1 MPGTQRNGFAV
12 GGGGIAWGSLV
23 KLSSASRRDGPVF
36 DDEGAD
42 DVTVTCSHDRG
53 HEAGRLGS
61 HDPGDLPPGGQV
73 SGEALQSAEEEVRRY
88 LLDVRERNARG
99 SFKTSH
105 YGIQFFYRNTLDQDW
120 ALFKKRSG
128 FPSRGGCRRRFTMP
142 KCGAFSPRSAIR
154 YTAAVSA

>member
-1 MPGTQRNGFAV
+1 M
-12 GGGGIAWGSLV
+12 

-53 HEAGRLGS
+53 HEAGRLGG

-73 SGEALQSAEEEVRRY
+73 SGEALQSVAGAEEEVRRY

-99 SFKTSH
+99 SFKTPLWH
-105 YGIQFFYRNTLDQDW
+105 PVLLPEHAGPGL
-120 ALFKKRSG
+120 
-128 FPSRGGCRRRFTMP
+128 
-142 KCGAFSPRSAIR
+142 GA
-154 YTAAVSA
+154 V